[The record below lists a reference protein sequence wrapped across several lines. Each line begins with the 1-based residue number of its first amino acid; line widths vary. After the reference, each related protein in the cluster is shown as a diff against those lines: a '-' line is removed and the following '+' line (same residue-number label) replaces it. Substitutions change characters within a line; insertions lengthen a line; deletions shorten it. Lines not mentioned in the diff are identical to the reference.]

1 MKKLILF
8 FIFVLGLTGCGAGD
22 TQSLQLNKKQLQN
35 YNDKIKTELQSYYW
49 NYDESSNEFE
59 SGYVETT
66 QSPNFDAVVKA
77 CESVGLD
84 IKKYSGNEVVVAA
97 TDLKHFNDEQA
108 GRAYFY
114 FNGRNLIGEYYKFNN
129 KIYSI
134 NDKNIFLKDVNFNNY
149 ENTQLLGEFEQNEIK
164 IKFDDYK
171 DMDSSGNFAVI
182 DDDYKM
188 SVYKLSKNNSFR
200 TIKNI
205 SYAGEG
211 LYPMEFCFG
220 ENYCAVLLGKNDE
233 ASNTSQSIEYE
244 DEHSSGDEKQYNL
257 KSWKVE
263 FLDKNFNKKS
273 ESIELDL
280 STYTCVNVF
289 NGKLFLSRGNS
300 IDVFEKSSDGTWI
313 KSSQFML
320 KNNINSFKFAD
331 IDGDG
336 NEEIVAIDGMDLYV
350 FEYNEVFDLIWRTN
364 LSINSMKESLYT
376 GDLNGD
382 GIQEIYIED
391 LSDTTARYI
400 LDKKGF
406 KSYSEGI
413 GYLHKFIVGDFNAD
427 GKTDYIEKII
437 SEDDNNEKF
446 ILNIAK

>member
-200 TIKNI
+200 TLKNI

-211 LYPMEFCFG
+211 LYPILCRFTG
-220 ENYCAVLLGKNDE
+220 EK
-233 ASNTSQSIEYE
+233 
-244 DEHSSGDEKQYNL
+244 
-257 KSWKVE
+257 
-263 FLDKNFNKKS
+263 
-273 ESIELDL
+273 
-280 STYTCVNVF
+280 
-289 NGKLFLSRGNS
+289 
-300 IDVFEKSSDGTWI
+300 
-313 KSSQFML
+313 
-320 KNNINSFKFAD
+320 
-331 IDGDG
+331 
-336 NEEIVAIDGMDLYV
+336 
-350 FEYNEVFDLIWRTN
+350 
-364 LSINSMKESLYT
+364 
-376 GDLNGD
+376 
-382 GIQEIYIED
+382 
-391 LSDTTARYI
+391 
-400 LDKKGF
+400 
-406 KSYSEGI
+406 
-413 GYLHKFIVGDFNAD
+413 
-427 GKTDYIEKII
+427 
-437 SEDDNNEKF
+437 
-446 ILNIAK
+446 